1 MVFISI
7 FFYIIFISKN
17 KDKSNYVYIHRFLH
31 KMQKLFVISVATENT
46 EEFKRFERSLNIQE
60 IEYKILGMNTKWQG
74 GNMEMGPGGG
84 QKINML
90 RSELMTW
97 NKERL
102 NKYTILFT
110 DSYDVITLTNST
122 EILNKYNGICD
133 NDTVLFTAEKGCWP
147 LTQLDVFYPE
157 TDSEY
162 KFLNSGGFIGNAE
175 RILNLLEKKIEN
187 CEDDQLYYTKIFLFD
202 NKLPDNN
209 QKIILD
215 YNCEIFQTLN
225 CSFDDIQVM
234 NKRVLNKYTNT
245 FPCLLHGNGPNSVK
259 EYLSRLC
266 NRIY

>member
-1 MVFISI
+1 
-7 FFYIIFISKN
+7 
-17 KDKSNYVYIHRFLH
+17 
-31 KMQKLFVISVATENT
+31 MQKLFILSVATENT

-84 QKINML
+84 QKINLL
-90 RSELMTW
+90 RNELMTW

-102 NKYTILFT
+102 KKYTILFT

-122 EILNKYNGICD
+122 EILNKYNSICD
-133 NDTVLFTAEKGCWP
+133 SNTVLFSAEKSCWP
-147 LTQLDVFYPE
+147 LKQLDIFYPE

-202 NKLPDNN
+202 NKVDNIMN
-209 QKIILD
+209 KIMLD
-215 YNCEIFQTLN
+215 YSCEIFQTLN
-225 CSFDDIQVM
+225 GAFDDIDIV
-234 NKRVLNKYTNT
+234 NKKRVFNKYTNT
-245 FPCLLHGNGPNSVK
+245 FPCLLHGNGPSEIK
-259 EYLSRLC
+259 EYFNKLSES
-266 NRIY
+266 IIKYYSKF

>member
-1 MVFISI
+1 
-7 FFYIIFISKN
+7 
-17 KDKSNYVYIHRFLH
+17 
-31 KMQKLFVISVATENT
+31 MQKLFVISVATENS
-46 EEFKRFERSLNIQE
+46 EEFKRFEISLNIQE

-84 QKINML
+84 QKINLL

-122 EILNKYNGICD
+122 EILNKYNSICD
-133 NDTVLFTAEKGCWP
+133 NDTVLFSAEKNCWP
-147 LTQLDVFYPE
+147 LKQLDIFYPE

-202 NKLPDNN
+202 NKIDNSIN
-209 QKIILD
+209 KIKLD
-215 YNCEIFQTLN
+215 YGCEIFQTLN
-225 CSFDDIQVM
+225 GAFDDIDIV
-234 NKRVLNKYTNT
+234 NKKRIFNKYTNT
-245 FPCLLHGNGPNSVK
+245 FPCLLHGNGAREIK
-259 EYLSRLC
+259 EYFNKLSES
-266 NRIY
+266 IIKYYSKF